1 MHKRKK
7 GPAKGARYQ
16 PSRKWI
22 TREIRVNNAAALWF
36 GPVNRLAT
44 LRPLLGAHA

>member
-16 PSRKWI
+16 PSPSWVR
-22 TREIRVNNAAALWF
+22 REIRLNNAAALWF
-36 GPVNRLAT
+36 GPVNRPAV
-44 LRPLLGAHA
+44 LRPVIKASA